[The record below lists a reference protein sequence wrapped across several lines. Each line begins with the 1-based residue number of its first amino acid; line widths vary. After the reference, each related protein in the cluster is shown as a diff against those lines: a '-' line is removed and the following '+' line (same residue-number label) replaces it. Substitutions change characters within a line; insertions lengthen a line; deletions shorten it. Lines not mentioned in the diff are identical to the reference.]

1 MGRAVRDLTGPSTTP
16 TASPSILVVDDD
28 RRVVDLLN
36 IALAAHGYRVVTASD
51 GEEAVRIALGKRP
64 DLVVLDVRLPKR
76 SGLEVCEILRQ
87 DPDDPHLPIIMVS
100 AANEMEARLQGFARG
115 ADDYLAKPFSP
126 KELVARI
133 RRLLVRATDAREAR
147 RRGREAEMEL
157 SRVRDDVKRAHAELR
172 REQRLREFTAG
183 LARDLHGALDAEEL
197 AGRFLLAVQA
207 HVNVGVA
214 ALIAAE
220 RAGGPLVP
228 FAIRGDGLERLAGLE
243 VRADGDLAT
252 LLAGLGRPVRRAELE
267 RFPELKTEL
276 EPLVVEGISLL
287 APLRSAQGLEGLLL
301 VDDRRDGEDASR
313 LDFDAMSLLCDAAAM
328 GLANA
333 RRCRALADGLAEIL
347 VARACED
354 APTGE
359 GEVRAEAAVLVE
371 RAARALS
378 LPYRTRGLL
387 GSAVALGAW
396 ASTTPGRHA
405 LALAAAADPT
415 GRLLDLARL
424 LECGGDTGHADP
436 DGPGEGDGVTLLQ
449 VSHRFVAARQCGRAS
464 EDALAEAMDHL
475 DPSVAARLRQA
486 LTGVTRDVH
495 APVGPWKSPGIAVS
509 SSGS

>member
-1 MGRAVRDLTGPSTTP
+1 MRDLVGPSSTP
-16 TASPSILVVDDD
+16 ASSPSILVVDDD

-36 IALAAHGYRVVTASD
+36 IALAAHGYRVVTAAD

-115 ADDYLAKPFSP
+115 ADDYLGKPFSP
-126 KELVARI
+126 KELIARI
-133 RRLLVRATDAREAR
+133 RRLLVRATDARESR

-157 SRVRDDVKRAHAELR
+157 SRVRDDVKRAHGELR

-207 HVNVGVA
+207 QVDVGVA
-214 ALIAAE
+214 ALVAAE

-228 FAIRGDGLERLAGLE
+228 FAIRGDGLERLGGFEL
-243 VRADGDLAT
+243 RPDGDLAA

-267 RFPELKTEL
+267 RFPELKPEL
-276 EPLVVEGISLL
+276 EHLVVQGISLL
-287 APLRSAQGLEGLLL
+287 APLRSAHDLEGLLL
-301 VDDRRDGEDASR
+301 VDDRRDGEEASR
-313 LDFDAMSLLCDAAAM
+313 LDFDVLGLLCDAAAT

-333 RRCRALADGLAEIL
+333 RRCRALADGLVEIL
-347 VARACED
+347 VTRACEG
-354 APTGE
+354 APTGDSE
-359 GEVRAEAAVLVE
+359 ARGEAAVLVE

-378 LPYRTRGLL
+378 VPSRMRGLL

-396 ASTTPGRHA
+396 ASTVPGRHT
-405 LALAAAADPT
+405 LALAAAADPS

-424 LECGGDTGHADP
+424 LECGGEAGDADS
-436 DGPGEGDGVTLLQ
+436 DAPGDHDSATLLR
-449 VSHRFVAARQCGRAS
+449 VSRRYVAARLCGRAS
-464 EDALAEAMDHL
+464 ENALAEALGDL
-475 DPSVAARLRQA
+475 DPSVGVGLHQA
-486 LTGVTRDVH
+486 LTGLARDLH
-495 APVGPWKSPGIAVS
+495 APVGPWRSSGVPVS
-509 SSGS
+509 SGGS